1 MKSTKQILN
10 TILNKSGRRFLAVIL
25 TSIAFALC
33 FASEALAATVQWT
46 GPSSVSVGQTFTIA
60 AYYGSSSLTVYVDEG
75 QSTGSAYR
83 GDYAGE
89 WRAYKAGTVTFF
101 AQYDVGYTS
110 TKVVTIGGG
119 GGGTTTPTLGS
130 VSISLSSSSVAP
142 GDTVSCTLN
151 AYSTNGTSITGGTK
165 SWTISSTT
173 NDSISSSGVVTVAPV
188 QLSRTITV
196 TGKYT
201 YGGVTKSATAK
212 ITVTRLPIAL
222 AGISLTAPSGPF
234 APGAQVPVTVEAA
247 SVYDG
252 PITNGVASWR
262 VVSEGFGDSVSTNGI
277 VSISSTNFSRVVEIA
292 CDYSFGGTTKSA
304 TIGLQVQSRCD
315 TPVISPSDGTIFES
329 SLSISMTCGSEGSV
343 IHYTLD
349 GSEPTRESPVYKRFR
364 IYGKTTVKAAAFND
378 DGQQSDVATA
388 AFALGQC
395 EDPEITSS
403 CGMNFGTA
411 YGCLKSI
418 VSISYG
424 GTEGTLHYTLDGSEP
439 TAESA
444 VYAGEF
450 EISDTTTVKARVLS
464 DNWFD
469 SQVVTATITREWEQV
484 AKPEITAPNSFEGSK
499 AKVVLSCATEGTTI
513 CYTLDGNE
521 PNSHSAKYTGPL
533 YVANSCTVK
542 AYALKPDY
550 LVSAVATHEIAK
562 VWGIGDAMGKPDHG
576 FTTDGTRGV
585 GYAIIPW
592 TQGWT
597 EAKADAEARGG
608 HLATITS
615 EEEWNRIWSLFGDAV
630 GGCLLGGTDAENEGV
645 WSWVTG
651 EAWNYTRWETGEPNN
666 GHNEQHYLWIWAGH
680 DGKWDDVAESAG
692 SKYLF
697 ESETSNT
704 NITLTATGW
713 MPFADATAPNGE
725 AMKSGAISHNQYSV
739 LETKVMGPGTLTFSW
754 RTSCEDSGGEFDWDH
769 VEFAVDGTVLL
780 KRDGLNSWANESVRI
795 DGEGEHTVSWTYMK
809 DDMEGDGD
817 DAAYVAGYGWI
828 SDYTETKTSKVP
840 VPYAWLRQHDPGTV
854 DEYDAYEAAANA
866 TAANGRKVW
875 ECFLMGLAPMDENSE
890 LKLIATVVDDEVQ
903 ITFEPNLEAERVY
916 VVEGSE
922 TLESWGPTNALSQF
936 YRVGVSMP

>member
-469 SQVVTATITREWEQV
+469 
-484 AKPEITAPNSFEGSK
+484 
-499 AKVVLSCATEGTTI
+499 
-513 CYTLDGNE
+513 
-521 PNSHSAKYTGPL
+521 
-533 YVANSCTVK
+533 
-542 AYALKPDY
+542 
-550 LVSAVATHEIAK
+550 
-562 VWGIGDAMGKPDHG
+562 
-576 FTTDGTRGV
+576 
-585 GYAIIPW
+585 
-592 TQGWT
+592 
-597 EAKADAEARGG
+597 
-608 HLATITS
+608 
-615 EEEWNRIWSLFGDAV
+615 
-630 GGCLLGGTDAENEGV
+630 
-645 WSWVTG
+645 
-651 EAWNYTRWETGEPNN
+651 
-666 GHNEQHYLWIWAGH
+666 
-680 DGKWDDVAESAG
+680 
-692 SKYLF
+692 
-697 ESETSNT
+697 
-704 NITLTATGW
+704 
-713 MPFADATAPNGE
+713 
-725 AMKSGAISHNQYSV
+725 
-739 LETKVMGPGTLTFSW
+739 
-754 RTSCEDSGGEFDWDH
+754 
-769 VEFAVDGTVLL
+769 
-780 KRDGLNSWANESVRI
+780 
-795 DGEGEHTVSWTYMK
+795 
-809 DDMEGDGD
+809 
-817 DAAYVAGYGWI
+817 
-828 SDYTETKTSKVP
+828 
-840 VPYAWLRQHDPGTV
+840 
-854 DEYDAYEAAANA
+854 
-866 TAANGRKVW
+866 
-875 ECFLMGLAPMDENSE
+875 
-890 LKLIATVVDDEVQ
+890 
-903 ITFEPNLEAERVY
+903 
-916 VVEGSE
+916 
-922 TLESWGPTNALSQF
+922 
-936 YRVGVSMP
+936 